1 MRNTRII
8 KHMYCQCIIVAFFLV
23 GLGFPLS
30 GYGYNSLSLNR
41 TTFFQDTT
49 LNDPLQDT
57 AAIDSGIVELRR
69 FVSVKNTDSLNAKKV
84 GLYPFV
90 SLQQVLKGN
99 TAGVYVQETNGEPGT
114 IEQSMLIRGLSMPL
128 LSRKDIY
135 QVQPQ
140 VYVNG
145 IPLILD
151 NPFMFDVQK
160 FDYAPIGTATNL
172 LATIDMDNIESIN
185 IVKGGAAAAI
195 YGPRAANGAILITTK
210 NAQAGMKQ
218 ISVNSYFGMVQ
229 KDNVTTTNAQD
240 ESAFRMPFYQ
250 KFGSASD
257 MDNYPA
263 YLRDATNE
271 NYYGPSNWTD
281 LYYKT
286 SPVRSINASITGGT
300 NRSNFRFFGGNT
312 STAGNADGTKLDK
325 YNASFF
331 INMLPLPW
339 LTVSSMINATR
350 LERDRNKSFRDRF
363 SEMQYIP
370 DLTSPI
376 APNKIIY
383 GNLLNQYKATSF
395 DDNKNS
401 AIQGY
406 FSISAKLKN
415 FDFSSRVGFDYNE
428 STRDVFFPS
437 TMLDGNNYV
446 SNYYGYNQRV
456 IIENTVGYKYEFD
469 KKHKLNLELGQSL
482 QSDFNRYN
490 YAYGYK
496 GSSDYIR
503 INVVN
508 GNAKESDYLL
518 PKDFIVFR
526 YTDRQKSNLSS
537 FFAKAEY
544 NYNEEFSLTA
554 VGRTDGSSNM
564 QPSARWFFSPIVN
577 AEYNFNKFLPQDKSG
592 ISSLS
597 VTASWSR
604 IGSLLLNDRF
614 AAGPQYTVDLGWSA
628 NPAFYSYAGFGTLSR
643 PYTSG
648 WVGYDIPWAY
658 VQETNLGVNAGFL
671 DNRIQARVEAYSK
684 NNNRMLLAMPVVA
697 ESGYSAAYKS
707 GMDVNNS
714 GVELIVQAN
723 IFNNKKGQFNWVANV
738 NASYNKNKLKALP
751 GGVSEILIGTQ
762 KLVVGDAIDKF
773 WVFETAGAAFNTDAD
788 VPVNPQTYQILNYKG
803 LPFKGGDPRWTDLN
817 GDYTINEQDKVGMG
831 NYIPKLTG
839 NFANSFSYRKFSL
852 DFNLYFALGRNILN
866 EAAANRFDFI
876 NRGGKNDISSVDEIT
891 FWKKQFDAA
900 TYPVYNPWSAVQAY
914 RTDQDIFIENGS
926 FLKLRSLSVS
936 YDFAGLNFLNKDKT
950 ANNRFLVYIT
960 ATNLFTI
967 SPYTGGDPE
976 LVGYTGIDTGY
987 GLSIPRTYT
996 LGFKIDL

>member
-8 KHMYCQCIIVAFFLV
+8 THMHCQCILVSFFLV

-30 GYGYNSLSLNR
+30 GYSA
-41 TTFFQDTT
+41 FFQDTT
-49 LNDPLQDT
+49 KNSLQDT
-57 AAIDSGIVELRR
+57 VAKDSGIVELRR
-69 FVSVKNTDSLNAKKV
+69 FVSIRNVDSLNVKKI
-84 GLYPFV
+84 GMYPFI

-99 TAGVYVQETNGEPGT
+99 AAGVYVQETNGEPGT
-114 IEQSMLIRGLSMPL
+114 TEQSMLIRGLSMPL

-145 IPLILD
+145 IPLIQD
-151 NPFMFDVQK
+151 NPFMFDIQK

-185 IVKGGAAAAI
+185 VVKGGAAAAI

-218 ISVNSYFGMVQ
+218 ISVNSYFGMAQ

-250 KFGSASD
+250 KFASPAD

-281 LYYKT
+281 LYNKT
-286 SPVRSINASITGGT
+286 SPVRSVNASITGGT

-312 STAGNADGTKLDK
+312 STSGNADDTKLDK

-350 LERDRNKSFRDRF
+350 LERDRNRSFRDRF

-383 GNLLNQYKATSF
+383 GNLLNEYQAKSF

-406 FSISAKLKN
+406 FSLSAKLKK
-415 FDFSSRVGFDYNE
+415 FDFVSRVGFDYNE

-456 IIENTVGYKYEFD
+456 IIENSVSYKHTFKE
-469 KKHKLNLELGQSL
+469 KHKLNLEAGQSF

-508 GNAKESDYLL
+508 GNSKESDYLL

-526 YTDRQKSNLSS
+526 FTDRQKANLSS
-537 FFAKAEY
+537 LYAKAEY
-544 NYNEEFSLTA
+544 NYNDELSLTA
-554 VGRTDGSSNM
+554 VARTDGSSNM

-577 AEYNFNKFLPQDKSG
+577 AEYNFGKLLPEDKSA
-592 ISSLS
+592 ISSLA

-604 IGSLLLNDRF
+604 IGNLLLNDRF
-614 AAGPQYTVDLGWSA
+614 AAGPQYTVDLGWAA

-643 PYTSG
+643 PYTAG
-648 WVGYDIPWAY
+648 WVGYDIPWSY
-658 VQETNLGVNAGFL
+658 VQEANIGVNAGFL
-671 DNRIQARVEAYSK
+671 DSRIQARLELYSK
-684 NNNRMLLAMPVVA
+684 NNNRMLLAMPVTA
-697 ESGYSAAYKS
+697 ESGYTSAYQS

-714 GVELIVQAN
+714 GVELMLQAN
-723 IFNNKKGQFNWVANV
+723 IFKGRKDQFNWMANI
-738 NASYNKNKLKALP
+738 NASYNQNKLKALP
-751 GGVSEILIGTQ
+751 GGISEILIGTQ
-762 KLVVGDAIDKF
+762 KLFVGEAIDKF
-773 WVFETAGAAFNTDAD
+773 WVLKTQGEAFHTDAD
-788 VPVNPQTYQILNYKG
+788 VPVNPQTYQILTYKG
-803 LPFKGGDPRWTDLN
+803 LPFKGGDPRWADLN
-817 GDYTINEQDKVGMG
+817 GDYIINEQDKIALG

-839 NFANSFSYRKFSL
+839 NFANNFTYRKFSL

-866 EAAANRFDFI
+866 QAAANRFDFI
-876 NRGGKNDISSVDEIT
+876 NRGGQNDISSIDEIT
-891 FWKKQFDAA
+891 FWKKDLNADS
-900 TYPVYNPWSAVQAY
+900 YPVYNPWSAVQAY
-914 RTDQDIFIENGS
+914 RADQDIFIENGS
-926 FLKLRSLSVS
+926 FLKLRSLSIG
-936 YDFAGLNFLNKDKT
+936 YDFAGMSFLNKAKT
-950 ANNRFLVYIT
+950 SQHRFLVYLT

-976 LVGYTGIDTGY
+976 LVGYTGIDSGY

>member
-8 KHMYCQCIIVAFFLV
+8 KHMNCQWILVSFFLV

-30 GYGYNSLSLNR
+30 GYSAV
-41 TTFFQDTT
+41 FQDTT
-49 LNDPLQDT
+49 AKNSLQDT
-57 AAIDSGIVELRR
+57 VAKDSGIVELRR
-69 FVSVKNTDSLNAKKV
+69 FVSIRNVDSLNVKKIAM
-84 GLYPFV
+84 YPFV

-99 TAGVYVQETNGEPGT
+99 AAGVYVQETNGEPGT
-114 IEQSMLIRGLSMPL
+114 TEQSLLIRGLSMPL

-145 IPLILD
+145 IPLIQD

-185 IVKGGAAAAI
+185 VVKGGAAAAI

-218 ISVNSYFGMVQ
+218 ISVNSYFGMAQ

-240 ESAFRMPFYQ
+240 ESTFRMPFYQ
-250 KFGSASD
+250 KFASPAD

-286 SPVRSINASITGGT
+286 SPVRSVNASITGGT

-312 STAGNADGTKLDK
+312 STSGNADDTKLDK

-383 GNLLNQYKATSF
+383 GNLLNEYQAKSF

-406 FSISAKLKN
+406 FSLSAKFKKL
-415 FDFSSRVGFDYNE
+415 DFTSRVGFDYNE

-456 IIENTVGYKYEFD
+456 VIENSVSYKHAFNE
-469 KKHKLNLELGQSL
+469 KHKLNLEAGQSF

-508 GNAKESDYLL
+508 GNSKESDYLL

-526 YTDRQKSNLSS
+526 FTDRQKANLSS
-537 FFAKAEY
+537 LFAKAEY
-544 NYNEEFSLTA
+544 NYNDELSLTA
-554 VGRTDGSSNM
+554 VARTDGSSNM
-564 QPSARWFFSPIVN
+564 QPSARWFFSPIVS
-577 AEYNFNKFLPQDKSG
+577 AEYNFSKILPLDKSA

-604 IGSLLLNDRF
+604 IGNLLLNDRF

-643 PYTSG
+643 PYTAG
-648 WVGYDIPWAY
+648 WVGYDIPWSY
-658 VQETNLGVNAGFL
+658 VQETNIGVNAGFL
-671 DNRIQARVEAYSK
+671 NSRIQARLELYSK
-684 NNNRMLLAMPVVA
+684 NNNRMLLAMPVIA
-697 ESGYSAAYKS
+697 ESGYTSSYQS

-714 GVELIVQAN
+714 GVELMLQAS
-723 IFNNKKGQFNWVANV
+723 IFKGRKDQFNWMANV
-738 NASYNKNKLKALP
+738 NASYNQNKLKALP
-751 GGVSEILIGTQ
+751 GGISEILIGTQ
-762 KLVVGDAIDKF
+762 KLVVGEAIDKF
-773 WVFETAGAAFNTDAD
+773 WVLKTQGEAFQTDAD
-788 VPVNPQTYQILNYKG
+788 VPVNPQNYQILNYKG
-803 LPFKGGDPRWTDLN
+803 LAFKGGDPRWKDLN
-817 GDYTINEQDKVGMG
+817 GDYTINERDKVALG
-831 NYIPKLTG
+831 NYMPKLTG
-839 NFANSFSYRKFSL
+839 NFANNFTYRKFSL

-866 EAAANRFDFI
+866 QAAANRFDFI
-876 NRGGKNDISSVDEIT
+876 NRGGQNDISSIDEIT
-891 FWKKQFDAA
+891 FWKKDLNAA
-900 TYPVYNPWSAVQAY
+900 SYPVYNPWSAVQAY
-914 RTDQDIFIENGS
+914 RADQDIFIENGS
-926 FLKLRSLSVS
+926 FLKLRSLSLG
-936 YDFAGLNFLNKDKT
+936 YDFAGMSFLNKDRT
-950 ANNRFLVYIT
+950 TQHRFLVYVT

-976 LVGYTGIDTGY
+976 LVGYTGIDSGY

>member
-8 KHMYCQCIIVAFFLV
+8 KHMNCQWILVSFFLV

-30 GYGYNSLSLNR
+30 GYSAV
-41 TTFFQDTT
+41 FQDTT
-49 LNDPLQDT
+49 AKNSLQDT
-57 AAIDSGIVELRR
+57 VAKDSGIVELRR
-69 FVSVKNTDSLNAKKV
+69 FVSIRNVDSLNVKKIAM
-84 GLYPFV
+84 YPFV

-99 TAGVYVQETNGEPGT
+99 AAGVYVQETNGEPGT
-114 IEQSMLIRGLSMPL
+114 TEQSLLIRGLSMPL

-145 IPLILD
+145 IPLIQD

-185 IVKGGAAAAI
+185 VVKGGAAAAI

-218 ISVNSYFGMVQ
+218 ISVNSYFGMAQ
-229 KDNVTTTNAQD
+229 KDNLTTTNAQD
-240 ESAFRMPFYQ
+240 ESTFRMPFYQ
-250 KFGSASD
+250 KFASPAD

-286 SPVRSINASITGGT
+286 SPVRSVNASITGGT

-312 STAGNADGTKLDK
+312 STSGNADDTKLDK

-350 LERDRNKSFRDRF
+350 LERDRNRSFRDRF

-383 GNLLNQYKATSF
+383 GNLLNEYQAKSF

-406 FSISAKLKN
+406 FSLSAKFKKL
-415 FDFSSRVGFDYNE
+415 DFTSRVGFDYNE

-456 IIENTVGYKYEFD
+456 VIENSVSYKHDFNE
-469 KKHKLNLELGQSL
+469 KHKLNLEAGHSF

-508 GNAKESDYLL
+508 GNSKESDYLL

-526 YTDRQKSNLSS
+526 FTDRQKANLSS
-537 FFAKAEY
+537 LFAKAEY
-544 NYNEEFSLTA
+544 NYNDELSLTA
-554 VGRTDGSSNM
+554 VARTDGSSNM
-564 QPSARWFFSPIVN
+564 QPSARWFISPIVN
-577 AEYNFNKFLPQDKSG
+577 AEYNFNKILPQDKSA

-604 IGSLLLNDRF
+604 IGNLLLNDRF

-643 PYTSG
+643 PYTAG
-648 WVGYDIPWAY
+648 WVGYDIPWSY
-658 VQETNLGVNAGFL
+658 VQETNIGVNAGFL
-671 DNRIQARVEAYSK
+671 NSRIQARLELYSK
-684 NNNRMLLAMPVVA
+684 NNNRMLLAMPVIA
-697 ESGYSAAYKS
+697 ESGYTSSYQS

-714 GVELIVQAN
+714 GVELMLQAS
-723 IFNNKKGQFNWVANV
+723 IFKGRKDQFNWMANV
-738 NASYNKNKLKALP
+738 NASYNQNKLKALP
-751 GGVSEILIGTQ
+751 GGISEILIGTQ
-762 KLVVGDAIDKF
+762 KLVVGEAIDKF
-773 WVFETAGAAFNTDAD
+773 WVLKTQGEAFQTDAD
-788 VPVNPQTYQILNYKG
+788 VPVNPQNYQILNYKG
-803 LPFKGGDPRWTDLN
+803 LAFKGGDPRWKDLN
-817 GDYTINEQDKVGMG
+817 GDYTINERDKVALG

-839 NFANSFSYRKFSL
+839 NFANNFTYRKFSL

-866 EAAANRFDFI
+866 QAAANRFDFI
-876 NRGGKNDISSVDEIT
+876 NRGGQNDISSIDEIT
-891 FWKKQFDAA
+891 FWKKDLNAA
-900 TYPVYNPWSAVQAY
+900 SYPVYNPWSAVQAY
-914 RTDQDIFIENGS
+914 RADQDIFIENGS
-926 FLKLRSLSVS
+926 FLKLRSLSLG
-936 YDFAGLNFLNKDKT
+936 YDFAGMSFLNKDRST
-950 ANNRFLVYIT
+950 QHRFLVYVT

-976 LVGYTGIDTGY
+976 LVGYTGIDSGY

>member
-8 KHMYCQCIIVAFFLV
+8 KHIHCHCILVSFFLV

-30 GYGYNSLSLNR
+30 GYGFNSSYVNNPV
-41 TTFFQDTT
+41 FFQDTT
-49 LNDPLQDT
+49 TNNSLTDT
-57 AAIDSGIVELRR
+57 AAKDSGTVTLRP
-69 FVSVKNTDSLNAKKV
+69 FVSIKNVDSLNVKKIAV
-84 GLYPFV
+84 YPFT
-90 SLQQVLKGN
+90 SLQQAIKAN
-99 TAGVYVQETNGEPGT
+99 TAGVYVQETNGEPGAAA
-114 IEQSMLIRGLSMPL
+114 QSMLIRGLSMPL

-135 QVQPQ
+135 QAQPQ
-140 VYVNG
+140 VYING
-145 IPLILD
+145 IPLIAD
-151 NPFMFDVQK
+151 NPFMFDIQK
-160 FDYAPIGTATNL
+160 FDHAPIGTATNL
-172 LATIDMDNIESIN
+172 LTTIDMDNVESIN

-218 ISVNSYFGMVQ
+218 ISVNSYYGLVQ
-229 KDNVTTTNAQD
+229 RDNVTTTNAQD

-250 KFGSASD
+250 KFASPAD
-257 MDNYPA
+257 MDSYPS

-286 SPVRSINASITGGT
+286 SPVRSVNASITGGT

-312 STAGNADGTKLDK
+312 STTGNADDTKLDR
-325 YNASFF
+325 YTASFF

-350 LERDRNKSFRDRF
+350 LERDRNRSFRDRF

-383 GNLLNQYKATSF
+383 GNLLDEYEAKSF

-406 FSISAKLKN
+406 FSLTAKLKKL
-415 FDFSSRVGFDYNE
+415 DFVSRVGFDYNE

-437 TMLDGNNYV
+437 TMFDGNNYV

-456 IIENTVGYKYEFD
+456 VIENTVSF
-469 KKHKLNLELGQSL
+469 KHAFNKTHSLNVEAGQSF
-482 QSDFNRYN
+482 QSDLNRYN

-508 GNAKESDYLL
+508 GNSKDEDYLL

-526 YTDRQKSNLSS
+526 FTDRQKANLSS
-537 FFAKAEY
+537 LFAKAEY
-544 NYNEEFSLTA
+544 NYKDEFSLTA
-554 VGRTDGSSNM
+554 VARTDGSSNM
-564 QPSARWFFSPIVN
+564 QPGARWFFSPIVN
-577 AEYNFNKFLPQDKSG
+577 AVYNFSKLLPQDKSAL
-592 ISSLS
+592 SSLS
-597 VTASWSR
+597 LTASWSR
-604 IGSLLLNDRF
+604 IGNLLLNDRF
-614 AAGPQYTVDLGWSA
+614 AAGPQYTVDLGWTA

-648 WVGYDIPWAY
+648 WVGYDIPWSY
-658 VQETNLGVNAGFL
+658 VQETNFGINAGFL
-671 DNRIQARVEAYSK
+671 GNRLQARLELYSK
-684 NNNRMLLAMPVVA
+684 NNNRMLLGMPVIA
-697 ESGYSAAYKS
+697 ESGYTSAYQS
-707 GMDVNNS
+707 GMDVNNR
-714 GVELIVQAN
+714 GAELMLQAS
-723 IFNNKKGQFNWVANV
+723 IFAGRKGQFAWTANL

-762 KLVVGDAIDKF
+762 KLVVGEAIDKF
-773 WVFETAGAAFNTDAD
+773 WVLQTQSEGFHADTD
-788 VPVNPQTYQILNYKG
+788 VPVNPQTYLIMNYKG
-803 LPFKGGDPRWTDLN
+803 LPFKGGDPRWKDLN
-817 GDYTINEQDKVGMG
+817 GDYTIDERDKITLG
-831 NYIPKLTG
+831 NYMPKLTG
-839 NFANSFSYRKFSL
+839 NFSNTFAYRNFNL
-852 DFNLYFALGRNILN
+852 DFNFYFALGRNILN
-866 EAAANRFDFI
+866 QAAANRFDFI
-876 NRGGKNDISSVDEIT
+876 NRGGQNGISSIDEIT
-891 FWKKQFDAA
+891 FWKKDLDAA
-900 TYPVYNPWSAVQAY
+900 HYPVYNPWSAVQAY
-914 RTDQDIFIENGS
+914 RPDQDIFIENGS
-926 FLKLRSLSVS
+926 FLKLRALSLG
-936 YDFAGLNFLNKDKT
+936 YDFSGENFFNRYKKT
-950 ANNRFLVYIT
+950 QHRFLVYLT

-976 LVGYTGIDTGY
+976 LVGYTGVDSGY